1 MAGLKVQRNS
11 YVSCA
16 QGSIHGMNYLSNRV
30 FFFIFHYESDRETKK
45 KKRIKEAHFCSILL
59 DISRTFN
66 ALYALYYFI
75 KLLSRSFAQVEDIK
89 ISKSKVSI
97 SFVPRK
103 KEKQE
108 ESSIGLHFGLI
119 DFK

>member
-30 FFFIFHYESDRETKK
+30 FFLFSITRAIVKQKK

-66 ALYALYYFI
+66 MRYTHYI
-75 KLLSRSFAQVEDIK
+75 ILSNFCLDHSHKWK
-89 ISKSKVSI
+89 I
-97 SFVPRK
+97 
-103 KEKQE
+103 
-108 ESSIGLHFGLI
+108 
-119 DFK
+119 

>member
-45 KKRIKEAHFCSILL
+45 KKRIKEAQFCSILL

-66 ALYALYYFI
+66 MRYTHYI
-75 KLLSRSFAQVEDIK
+75 ILSNFCLDHSHKWK
-89 ISKSKVSI
+89 I
-97 SFVPRK
+97 
-103 KEKQE
+103 
-108 ESSIGLHFGLI
+108 
-119 DFK
+119 

>member
-45 KKRIKEAHFCSILL
+45 KRIKEAHFCSILL

-66 ALYALYYFI
+66 MRYTHILFYQTF
-75 KLLSRSFAQVEDIK
+75 
-89 ISKSKVSI
+89 VSI
-97 SFVPRK
+97 IRTSGRYK
-103 KEKQE
+103 NQQE
-108 ESSIGLHFGLI
+108 
-119 DFK
+119 